1 MTHHRRSQVVPTTP
15 TQGVTPPG
23 HPMAAPALANSG
35 VGSGFGRGTVMEV
48 DARRHSYRVA
58 MNDGATIAMTRLR
71 STRGDNA
78 LLEVS
83 DPVLVCFA
91 LGVPYIVGVMPL
103 EVEHSDD
110 GPSLMGQAGQG
121 GEDPAFDRHLPVT
134 GRDPRAPT
142 DLLPGDRSLSGPDGA
157 TVAALRGPVALLSGG
172 PMARVT
178 AHGDSDHV
186 SVAAG
191 TFREDTWMGYR
202 EVRNDAGKTSLVW
215 RGGSDQLTQT
225 GADEGRFTIALD
237 VGHTGD
243 LLRFELTNREGQALF
258 RLHVDPQGR
267 AELFAAGGFSQMNG
281 SGPDSVHE
289 TAHHGSAV
297 HEVTGNHTHR
307 ARGKTT
313 VSGDQGVAIKS
324 ASAVE
329 VVAGGEVSIV
339 GVAKARVLSGADLLL
354 VATDKL
360 RLNGAGVIIE
370 PGIEDVLINATVP
383 RSVKIG
389 SAEASAVRYEQ
400 LASQLQTLMS
410 EFNALRASYATHFH
424 TVTPAVGPVPAMA
437 VLNPVLASFARPV
450 ILDLLSFRSRLLL
463 LS

>member
-1 MTHHRRSQVVPTTP
+1 MSRPPRRSQQVPTTP
-15 TQGVTPPG
+15 TPGVTEPG
-23 HPMAAPALANSG
+23 HPMASPPFANG
-35 VGSGFGRGTVMEV
+35 GENSGFGRGTVMEV

-58 MNDGATIAMTRLR
+58 MNNGPTIPMTRLR
-71 STRGDNA
+71 STRGDHA

-91 LGVPYIVGVMPL
+91 LGAPYIVGVLPL
-103 EVEHSDD
+103 EVEHSDN

-134 GRDPRAPT
+134 GKDPRAPT
-142 DLLPGDRSLSGPDGA
+142 DLLPGDQALSGPDGA

-172 PMARVT
+172 PMARVA
-178 AHGDSDHV
+178 AHGNSDHV
-186 SVAAG
+186 SINAG
-191 TFREDTWMGYR
+191 TLREDTWMGYR
-202 EVRNDAGKTSLVW
+202 EVTNKGGKTSFIW

-237 VGHTGD
+237 VGYTGD

-267 AELFAAGGFSQMNG
+267 AELFAAGGFAQMNG

-297 HEVTGNHTHR
+297 HEVTGNHTHTV
-307 ARGKTT
+307 RGKTT
-313 VSGDQGVAIKS
+313 ISGEQGVAVKS

-339 GVAKARVLSGADLLL
+339 GVAKTRVMSGADLLV

-370 PGIEDVLINATVP
+370 PGLGDVQINATVP
-383 RSVKIG
+383 RSVKVG
-389 SAEASAVRYEQ
+389 TAADASGVRYED
-400 LASQLQTLMS
+400 LVTQLQNLMS
-410 EFNALRASYATHFH
+410 EFNALRAQ
-424 TVTPAVGPVPAMA
+424 
-437 VLNPVLASFARPV
+437 LASHTHPSNGSPSLSLVGLARPV
-450 ILDLLSFRSRLLL
+450 VLNMLTFRSRLLV